1 MKKKILLIITLL
13 LLLSIIGGYIYW
25 QQYENSRLQPYYQL
39 NKVINTE
46 CEAIGEYNVK
56 NTRDLGK
63 EVDVRVMF
71 NYNQELFKVMILQ
84 SDRSNETGYLFYK
97 ISTDELLYGYTYDD
111 KANTLL
117 APPKESERK
126 YPPKEFRDT
135 FEQEMKERLKSC

>member
-1 MKKKILLIITLL
+1 MKKKIVLITTLFLLF
-13 LLLSIIGGYIYW
+13 SIIGGYIFW

-46 CEAIGEYNVK
+46 CKVIGEYNVK

-84 SDRSNETGYLFYK
+84 SDRSSETGYLFYK
-97 ISTDELLYGYTYDD
+97 VSTDELLYGYKYDE
-111 KANTLL
+111 KENTLL
-117 APPKESERK
+117 APPEESERK
-126 YPPKEFRDT
+126 YPPKDFVDA
-135 FEQEMKERLKSC
+135 FEQEMKERLKEC